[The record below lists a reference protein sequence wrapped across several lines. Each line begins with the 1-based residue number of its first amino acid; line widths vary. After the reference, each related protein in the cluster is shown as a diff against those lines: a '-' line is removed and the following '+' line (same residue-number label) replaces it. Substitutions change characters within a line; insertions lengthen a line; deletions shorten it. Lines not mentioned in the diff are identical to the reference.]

1 MQYLLLVGVAK
12 LIYFAMEVGK
22 PRALVRIDEI
32 FTDARWRFAGESM
45 AFLDNLLGGTRR
57 TVRSMNASMAGGK

>member
-1 MQYLLLVGVAK
+1 MQYLLLVGVVK

-22 PRALVRIDEI
+22 PRALIRIDAI

-45 AFLDNLLGGTRR
+45 AFLDNLLGH
-57 TVRSMNASMAGGK
+57 